1 MSGLLI
7 GLVFTLWIGFGRP
20 KPPPPFKPVSVEGCP
35 ADNTTLITSRSL
47 GEEAVLGNMTLTEI
61 TVDVANMTQAVDSA
75 EVVER

>member
-20 KPPPPFKPVSVEGCP
+20 KPPPPFKPVSVEGCSV
-35 ADNTTLITSRSL
+35 DNTTLITSRSL
-47 GEEAVLGNMTLTEI
+47 GEGVSLGNITMTEMM
-61 TVDVANMTQAVDSA
+61 VDVANMTQGADNA